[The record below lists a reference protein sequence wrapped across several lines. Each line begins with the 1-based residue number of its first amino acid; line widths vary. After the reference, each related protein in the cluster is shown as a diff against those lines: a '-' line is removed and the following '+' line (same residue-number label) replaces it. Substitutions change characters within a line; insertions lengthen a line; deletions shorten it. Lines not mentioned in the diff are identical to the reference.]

1 VATNA
6 LIEIRNGRLA
16 KASALRAIGLNPYP
30 SRSQRTHYAKSI
42 LDDFAHL
49 EGQTATVAGRLM
61 SWRKQGALAFAHI
74 QDQTGRLQLFLRR
87 NLVQPTDKSTG
98 HLGYADTNMLDLG
111 DIIQA
116 TGKVVRTERGEI
128 SVLVEHLRLLTKALR
143 PLPDQWS
150 GLKDREQVLRKR
162 YLDTTLEPAS
172 FERFAAACKMVAAI
186 RGFLLERGFLE
197 FQTPVIQ
204 PQYGGGT
211 AKPFKTHVNA
221 LGCDM
226 YLAISHELYLKRL
239 IVAGYDKVFT
249 IGRYFRNEG
258 IDRSHHPEFSM
269 VETMTAY
276 ENYEYNMNLIEEM
289 FRHVAVKVFARTEF
303 NVRGHTIDFGRPWR
317 RVSMAEAVREKTGID
332 FRQIQTVEEAN
343 ARLAALGIQD
353 AQPSVGEALLK
364 AFESTVEKELIQPT
378 LVFGHPVEISPLAK
392 PMAEDPR
399 FVERFEIFI
408 AGMECGD
415 NWSEQNDPVH
425 LLETWRRAYRA
436 EERDAGKFHALD
448 FDFIEALEYG
458 LPPTTGIGPGIER
471 MVMIFTGQEN
481 IDDVIFFPL
490 MRPSVSPLN
499 ASIYGLEEPSLAP
512 VEDLALSWEDFEAL
526 CGEGLLQPHARH
538 VLLKPH
544 LRVWNEGRVSGQV
557 EIEGFLANSVL
568 RLAGWHSQAGEPD
581 GKKKVLERMER
592 ALPQFLK
599 KKFSECEVTVSPATV
614 LNSASGGEQS
624 A

>member
-1 VATNA
+1 MATNP

-16 KASALRAIGLNPYP
+16 KAASLRSLGLNPYP
-30 SRSQRTHYAKSI
+30 SKSGRTHYTKTI
-42 LDDFAHL
+42 LDDFASL

-61 SWRKQGALAFAHI
+61 SWRKQGALAFAHV
-74 QDQTGRLQLFLRR
+74 QDQTGKLQLFLRR
-87 NLVQPTDKSTG
+87 NLVLPTDKATG
-98 HLGYADTNMLDLG
+98 NIGYADTNMIDLG
-111 DIIQA
+111 DIIEA
-116 TGKVVRTERGEI
+116 TGKIIRTERGEI
-128 SVLVEHLRLLTKALR
+128 SVLVEGLRLLTKAIR

-162 YLDTTLEPAS
+162 YLDTTLEPSS
-172 FERFAAACKMVAAI
+172 FERFALASKVVSSI
-186 RGFLLERGFLE
+186 REFLLKRGFLE
-197 FQTPVIQ
+197 FTTPIIQ

-276 ENYEYNMNLIEEM
+276 ENYEYNMNLIEDM
-289 FRHVAVKVFARTEF
+289 FRHIAVTVFGKTEF
-303 NVRGHTIDFGRPWR
+303 VVRGHTIDFGKPWR
-317 RVSMAEAVREKTGID
+317 RVSMPDAVLEKTGID
-332 FRQIQTVEEAN
+332 FREVKTVDEAN
-343 ARLAALGIQD
+343 ARLAAIGIGE
-353 AQPSVGEALLK
+353 AQPSVGEALVK
-364 AFESTVEKELIQPT
+364 AFEEKVEKELIQPT
-378 LVFGHPVEISPLAK
+378 LVFGHPIEISPLAK
-392 PMAEDPR
+392 PMAHDPR
-399 FVERFEIFI
+399 YVERFEIMI

-425 LLETWRRAYRA
+425 LLETWRKSYRA
-436 EERDAGKFHALD
+436 EERDAGKFHTLD

-490 MRPSVSPLN
+490 MRPSIAPLN
-499 ASIYGLEEPSLAP
+499 ASIYGLAETSLAP
-512 VEDLALSWEDFEAL
+512 VEDLALSLADFETL
-526 CGEGLLQPHARH
+526 SREG
-538 VLLKPH
+538 VLKPRAKNLVVKPC
-544 LRVWNEGRVSGQV
+544 LRLWENGRVSGHV
-557 EIEGFLANSVL
+557 EIEGFTANGATRVT
-568 RLAGWHSQAGEPD
+568 GWSGVPGEE
-581 GKKKVLERMER
+581 GAKKKV
-592 ALPQFLK
+592 
-599 KKFSECEVTVSPATV
+599 V
-614 LNSASGGEQS
+614 
-624 A
+624 